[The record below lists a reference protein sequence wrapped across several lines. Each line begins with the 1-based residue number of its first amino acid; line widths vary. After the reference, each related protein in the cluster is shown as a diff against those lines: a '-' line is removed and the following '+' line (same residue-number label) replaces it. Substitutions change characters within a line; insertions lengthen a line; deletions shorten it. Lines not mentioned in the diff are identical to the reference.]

1 MTLVD
6 TEQRQTA
13 VTLFEFIKK
22 LAEISALL
30 GALLFL
36 VGWSY
41 LYGYYSGFGLSA
53 DDMGFSVDNVL
64 VHALPV
70 IVGSSWYLRVAIVII
85 VLLVAYFGSTK
96 RLSLLQQPGIVLLL
110 VMVAAAASST
120 YASGIGRDN
129 ARRDY
134 HVSTSTLPYVTLEGP
149 MDGGPTSG
157 CSLEEANYRLLLRS
171 SGHITV
177 VLPIDNRNMT
187 ASNLRVCIFPE
198 SRIQAVRIQVGIR
211 DR

>member
-1 MTLVD
+1 MTSVD
-6 TEQRQTA
+6 TGQPQTVA
-13 VTLFEFIKK
+13 TFFDFIKK
-22 LAEISALL
+22 IAEVSVLL

-70 IVGSSWYLRVAIVII
+70 IVGSSWRLRVVIVII
-85 VLLVAYFGSTK
+85 MLLVAYFGSTR
-96 RLSLLQQPGIVLLL
+96 RLSWLRQPAIVFLL
-110 VMVAAAASST
+110 VMVTAVASST

-134 HVSTSTLPYVTLEGP
+134 HVSTSRLPYVSLEGLI
-149 MDGGPTSG
+149 DGTDSG
-157 CSLEEANYRLLLRS
+157 CSVEEANYRLLFRS
-171 SGHITV
+171 NGHITV
-177 VLPIDNRNMT
+177 VLPIDNSNMT
-187 ASNLRVCIFPE
+187 GSNLRVCIFPE
-198 SRIQAVRIQVGIR
+198 SRVQALRIQVGIR
-211 DR
+211 ER